1 MTRAGDKVVWRCVD
15 RAENGE
21 DALCK
26 NIHSIADLEVGEHV
40 CEKLSLAEFD
50 EDLVRENIGGIVI
63 NLGEME
69 INMSNEI
76 EQGLIL

>member
-1 MTRAGDKVVWRCVD
+1 M
-15 RAENGE
+15 
-21 DALCK
+21 
-26 NIHSIADLEVGEHV
+26 EVGEHV